1 MTHRRER
8 RGRKE
13 NPFRRIL
20 EPGTPLD
27 PKALPER
34 IEDRKSVSQSAVL
47 QRF

>member
-13 NPFRRIL
+13 NPFRRSL
-20 EPGTPLD
+20 EPGTPFD

-34 IEDRKSVSQSAVL
+34 IEDRQSVSQSAVF